1 MAEKSISDQIIDDFM
16 QKVSVSKIL
25 PNDQQKA
32 LKKTLKSDKVKKAYI
47 LIAIKEDHKNENP

>member
-16 QKVSVSKIL
+16 EKVSVSKIL
-25 PNDQQKA
+25 ANDQQKA

-47 LIAIKEDHKNENP
+47 LIATKEDDKNENP